1 MLIHHSVAKYI
12 QICSRK
18 QGANEK
24 KKEEEEAPIV
34 VKDQMNGEIFK
45 CKSEKAR
52 QIKQWQDRYV
62 FK

>member
-1 MLIHHSVAKYI
+1 M

-18 QGANEK
+18 QGANVK
-24 KKEEEEAPIV
+24 KKEEEKAPIV
-34 VKDQMNGEIFK
+34 VKDHVSGEIFK